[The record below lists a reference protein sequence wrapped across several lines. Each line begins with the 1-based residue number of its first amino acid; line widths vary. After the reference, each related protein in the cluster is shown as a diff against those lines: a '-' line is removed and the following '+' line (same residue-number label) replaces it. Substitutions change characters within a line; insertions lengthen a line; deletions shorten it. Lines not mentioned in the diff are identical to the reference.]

1 METVTIQN
9 SRSKR
14 LRIVFRNGVEKLL
27 EKLNSPSGS
36 YLGDRGKW
44 AIVSDAELASQAAA
58 GTGAGQRKGQVA
70 K

>member
-14 LRIVFRNGVEKLL
+14 LRIVFRDGIEKLL

-44 AIVSDAELASQAAA
+44 AIVSDAELASQAASCSD
-58 GTGAGQRKGQVA
+58 GDQRKGQVL